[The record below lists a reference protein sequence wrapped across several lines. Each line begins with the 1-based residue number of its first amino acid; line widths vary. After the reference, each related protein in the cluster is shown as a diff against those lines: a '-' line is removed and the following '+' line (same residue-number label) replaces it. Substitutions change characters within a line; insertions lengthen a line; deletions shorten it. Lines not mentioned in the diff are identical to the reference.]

1 MLLSTLLSRYGI
13 TPALAEDPTIK
24 AVTADSRHV
33 SPDSLFVA
41 IRGQHHD
48 GAKFIPLAI
57 TAGATAIVT
66 MHDNHS
72 PPIGEHWEGER
83 KAIIIRVHNPAH
95 FLAQAAAWVA
105 APLPEH
111 IIAVT
116 GTNGKSSTVD
126 FLRQLWQLRGKT
138 AASLGTL
145 GVITQAD
152 TPPMPAMTTPD
163 AVALASMLSTLQR
176 SHVTHVALEASSHG
190 LHQHRLDGLPLA
202 AAGFSNL
209 TRDHLD
215 YHETIEAY
223 RDAKLRLFRDLLP
236 PGNVAVINADMDPDT
251 YNALTQT
258 ARQCGH
264 ILRDIG
270 INATTLRLLEAQ
282 PTPQGHIIRV
292 ALHGEPL
299 PDITLPF
306 PGRFQVDN
314 ALMAAALCWEED
326 AEAPAVLALLSQLR
340 SVPGRC
346 ERVADLSNG
355 AAAYV
360 DYAHTP
366 DALEH
371 VLLSLRPHTRGKLHV
386 IFGAGGDRDSGK
398 RPLMGQIAAHIADRI
413 TITDDNP
420 RSEDPA
426 TIRAAILAACP
437 HAQEI
442 GDRWAAIEDGLKRLG
457 PGDILLIA
465 GKGHET
471 GQVIGST
478 THPFDDRALTRSL
491 AEKVS
496 L

>member
-1 MLLSTLLSRYGI
+1 MLLSALLSRYGI
-13 TPALAEDPTIK
+13 RAPLPEDPAIRT
-24 AVTADSRHV
+24 VTADSRTV
-33 SPDSLFVA
+33 TSDSLFVA

-48 GAKFIPLAI
+48 GHAFVPLAI
-57 TAGATAIVT
+57 TSGAVAVVT
-66 MHDNHS
+66 GHDHHA
-72 PPIGEHWEGER
+72 PIIAEHWEGER
-83 KAIIIRVHNPAH
+83 KAILIRVHNPAH
-95 FLAQAAAWVA
+95 FLAHAAVWCAE
-105 APLPEH
+105 PLPEH
-111 IIAVT
+111 IVAVT

-126 FLRQLWQLRGKT
+126 FLRQLWQRRGEK

-145 GVITQAD
+145 GVITEAD

-163 AVALASMLSTLQR
+163 AVTLASTLATLHH

-190 LHQHRLDGLPLA
+190 LHQHRLDGLPLTR
-202 AAGFSNL
+202 AGFSNL

-215 YHETIEAY
+215 YHHTITAY
-223 RDAKLRLFRDLLP
+223 RDAKLHLFRNLLP
-236 PGNVAVINADMDPDT
+236 AGSIAVINADMDDET
-251 YNALTQT
+251 RSSLEQIAHQ
-258 ARQCGH
+258 RGH
-264 ILRDIG
+264 IIRDIG
-270 INATTLRLLEAQ
+270 ENARTLRVLETH
-282 PTPQGHIIRV
+282 PTPQGHVIRV
-292 ALHGEPL
+292 SLYGHSL

-314 ALMAAALCWEED
+314 ALMAAALCWDSDTD
-326 AEAPAVLALLSQLR
+326 APSVLALLSQLR
-340 SVPGRC
+340 GVPGRC
-346 ERVADLSNG
+346 ERVADLPNG

-386 IFGAGGDRDSGK
+386 IFGAGGNRDTGK
-398 RPLMGQIAAHIADRI
+398 RPLMGQVAAHLADRV

-420 RSEDPA
+420 RLENPA
-426 TIRAAILAACP
+426 TIRAAIRATCP

-442 GDRWAAIEDGLKRLG
+442 GNRCDAIDDGLRQLG

-471 GQVIGST
+471 GQIIGNT

-491 AEKVS
+491 AAKVS
-496 L
+496 V